1 METTREIVESV
12 LSPGTTKALWTTGYW
27 PALPFTPQDF
37 NMGAVLTAVLYMF
50 RWGKRRGL
58 GKFVETF
65 GNKGSTGYS
74 KPTIENVT
82 AKVAGN
88 NPCFIGFNSDIGK
101 AILGDLL
108 LTFCFE
114 NKKNLPGRAQQ
125 IQRVFPI
132 HYLASWIDLPNHVAN
147 LRYIPELLVS
157 ILSGNSGHN
166 TNPNKRMPS
175 KFPLGSSFQDN
186 ALLKLYG
193 PGMSIRGEL
202 KTSMRSDTF
211 QDLEPDALKIG
222 IDQLTLIRVAQECGE
237 APIKARGGGEREE
250 VPDQQPIA
258 VKATNIFREDINVLL
273 QAYGP
278 SVPRKAFSLML
289 ESCLSLGFTG
299 IYLSSVKMLLEWEK
313 RGSLP
318 ELKDQEPWA
327 VFLDCSIGTNNRL
340 RALAEESMDN
350 ILKVFVRF
358 PTVLMLLRILDERVR
373 RDRRLR
379 NDLPADSPN
388 AAAFINLLGAVLI
401 NDHACSDK
409 IQDDL
414 DEKCFQLADEM
425 ESRSMNQSVV
435 DALRQNEPDPAIRL
449 AEALVR
455 LIGDDLRKKHFM
467 AALDAMT
474 MANMN
479 HGLVKKRITLR
490 KSRDGKSQRSDTR
503 SMVLTNSMLDFLV
516 HRHLRKAA
524 KGKSIKS
531 LSLPQ
536 FISIL
541 KTRYGFFINE
551 APPYTSIS
559 ADYLEKN
566 KRILESRLRDL
577 GLLVGVNDSES
588 MKRLKPRYHADGDDD
603 E

>member
-58 GKFVETF
+58 GKFVSTF
-65 GNKGSTGYS
+65 GDKGSTGYS

-82 AKVAGN
+82 AKVAEN
-88 NPCFIGFNSDIGK
+88 ETCFDGFNSDIGK

-114 NKKNLPGRAQQ
+114 NKKSLLGRSQQ

-132 HYLASWIDLPNHVAN
+132 HYFASWIDLPKDVAN

-157 ILSGNSGHN
+157 ILSWNSGHN
-166 TNPNKRMPS
+166 SNHNKRKLS

-186 ALLKLYG
+186 DLLKLYG
-193 PGMSIRGEL
+193 PGMAIKGEL

-211 QDLEPDALKIG
+211 QELEPEALEIG

-237 APIKARGGGEREE
+237 APSKARGGGDREE
-250 VPDQQPIA
+250 ISDQQPIA
-258 VKATNIFREDINVLL
+258 TKATNVFREDINVLL
-273 QAYGP
+273 QAYGS

-299 IYLSSVKMLLEWEK
+299 IYLSSVKMLIEWEK

-318 ELKDQEPWA
+318 ELKDQEPWG
-327 VFLDCSIGTNNRL
+327 VFVDCSIGTNNRL
-340 RALAEESMDN
+340 RALAEESMEN
-350 ILKVFVRF
+350 ILKAFVRF
-358 PTVLMLLRILDERVR
+358 PTVLMVLRILDERVR
-373 RDRRLR
+373 RDKKLK
-379 NDLPADSPN
+379 NDLPDRSPN
-388 AAAFINLLGAVLI
+388 AVVFINLLGEVLV
-401 NDHACSDK
+401 NDHTYSEK

-414 DEKCFQLADEM
+414 EEKCLQLADDM
-425 ESRSMNQSVV
+425 ESRSVNQSVV
-435 DALRQNEPDPAIRL
+435 DALRQNEPDPAIKL
-449 AEALVR
+449 AEALVH
-455 LIGDDLRKKHFM
+455 LIGDDLRKKHLM

-474 MANMN
+474 MANIN
-479 HGLVKKRITLR
+479 HGLVKKRITPR
-490 KSRDGKSQRSDTR
+490 KSRDGKSRRSDLR

-524 KGKSIKS
+524 KGKSVKT
-531 LSLPQ
+531 LSLPE

-551 APPYTSIS
+551 APPNTSIAS
-559 ADYLEKN
+559 EYLDRN

-588 MKRLKPRYHADGDDD
+588 MKRLKPRYHAEGDDH